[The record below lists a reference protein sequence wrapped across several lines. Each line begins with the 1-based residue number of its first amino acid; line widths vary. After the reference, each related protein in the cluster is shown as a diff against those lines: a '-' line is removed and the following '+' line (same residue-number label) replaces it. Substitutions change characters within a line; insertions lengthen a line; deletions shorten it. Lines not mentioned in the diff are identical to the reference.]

1 MGVCVSFQ
9 LKAFNNLYVY
19 IHVPLER
26 LGMQV
31 VLYLSDNSHINTR
44 CSYPTDSTSQLD
56 RNTINV
62 YRKLKEAKLLSLR
75 T

>member
-26 LGMQV
+26 LGMQI

-56 RNTINV
+56 KSLNV
-62 YRKLKEAKLLSLR
+62 YRKLKEPKLLSLR

>member
-19 IHVPLER
+19 IQVPLER

-31 VLYLSDNSHINTR
+31 VLYLSDNSHINTK

-56 RNTINV
+56 KSLNV

>member
-19 IHVPLER
+19 IQVPLER
-26 LGMQV
+26 LRMQV

-56 RNTINV
+56 KSLNV

>member
-19 IHVPLER
+19 IQVPLER

-56 RNTINV
+56 KSLNV

>member
-19 IHVPLER
+19 IQVPLER
-26 LGMQV
+26 LGMQI

-56 RNTINV
+56 KSLNV

>member
-9 LKAFNNLYVY
+9 LKAFNNLSVY

-56 RNTINV
+56 KSLNV
-62 YRKLKEAKLLSLR
+62 YRKLKKAKLLSLR

>member
-9 LKAFNNLYVY
+9 LNAFNNLYVY
-19 IHVPLER
+19 IQVPLER

-56 RNTINV
+56 KSLNV

>member
-26 LGMQV
+26 LWMQI

-56 RNTINV
+56 KSLNV